1 MDTKQ
6 VRRVA
11 VRLGQCVSITAD
23 PNAERC
29 ERWAAVIGFDGM
41 AVARTPQAAV
51 RKALADFSQRNGTQ
65 RAIRRRRVI
74 A

>member
-1 MDTKQ
+1 MDTRALK
-6 VRRVA
+6 RTA
-11 VRLGQCVSITAD
+11 DALGQCVSLTAD
-23 PNAERC
+23 PNAEGC